1 MGGRGENI
9 RWAPALQK
17 VVTCFWSTSEG
28 ASSCFRV
35 FAAFLS
41 EHGGLAIASLLAWSS
56 YMNIS
61 ANRLIQSLHFF
72 CKQSV
77 SVALNWLN
85 PSKRNES
92 AVSFLALMLLAT
104 R

>member
-1 MGGRGENI
+1 
-9 RWAPALQK
+9 
-17 VVTCFWSTSEG
+17 
-28 ASSCFRV
+28 
-35 FAAFLS
+35 
-41 EHGGLAIASLLAWSS
+41 
-56 YMNIS
+56 MNIS

-85 PSKRNES
+85 PSKRKES